1 MLGTEALKQAVLDFP
16 SIVPLL
22 ADKAEIVLSAE
33 VRSQPAF
40 RIYTRPEYCIFLPLN
55 RVSSNTSLTAAVWL
69 GNP

>member
-1 MLGTEALKQAVLDFP
+1 MPGTQALKQAVLDFP

-40 RIYTRPEYCIFLPLN
+40 RIYTRPEYCAFLPIDY
-55 RVSSNTSLTAAVWL
+55 VF
-69 GNP
+69 

>member
-1 MLGTEALKQAVLDFP
+1 MPGTQALKQAVLDFP

-40 RIYTRPEYCIFLPLN
+40 RIYTQPEYCASLPLDY
-55 RVSSNTSLTAAVWL
+55 VF
-69 GNP
+69 